1 MVVIFEVFFLT
12 SSFSYENNV
21 FSELKTSGELKNIS
35 NDSIRNNLM
44 GLEALV
50 TIIKN
55 QEKSVSGQLEISSNF
70 INRYGSHRKIFDD
83 NGFND
88 TFNFPKAKKY
98 TSNLAL
104 LKQKEF
110 GSYRSSEIAPFIAMY
125 WGSLM
130 IGRWTGAVAAFN
142 FKQSTKSILKIIAPF
157 VALYKYLSIKY

>member
-1 MVVIFEVFFLT
+1 
-12 SSFSYENNV
+12 
-21 FSELKTSGELKNIS
+21 
-35 NDSIRNNLM
+35 M

-110 GSYRSSEIAPFIAMY
+110 ENNLFRYSGTVYNLLNWQYPRLEEHLNKLIK
-125 WGSLM
+125 M
-130 IGRWTGAVAAFN
+130 IEEELD
-142 FKQSTKSILKIIAPF
+142 KSI
-157 VALYKYLSIKY
+157 